1 MKDIA
6 GKWRVSFVDGDDSTL
21 AGEIEVVQDEE
32 EPTIFYLSG
41 ISNFFDLPLI
51 YNGEALLTM
60 GGLNLGTYA
69 GRYNI
74 YTVTLSEGGYVSW
87 DMSTQYVA
95 YPSSINGKFALVF
108 GDNGSRWRRS
118 QWHCL
123 LGILRCCGNRKCRM
137 VGEIQRSYTKQIR
150 RQACLAKSVSLTC
163 IRFSFTLIIHIKGV
177 QHWTPFTLSFPYKK
191 QYKR

>member
-1 MKDIA
+1 MLLRVLIKPHEERQLKLPQVKKTIYYHLGEYELKDIA

-108 GDNGSRWRRS
+108 GDNGSWDGDVVN
-118 QWHCL
+118 
-123 LGILRCCGNRKCRM
+123 GIA
-137 VGEIQRSYTKQIR
+137 YW
-150 RQACLAKSVSLTC
+150 A
-163 IRFSFTLIIHIKGV
+163 FSGAAGTGSAGWLEKFNAL
-177 QHWTPFTLSFPYKK
+177 TLSK
-191 QYKR
+191 